1 MIKPIEKK
9 IGDIVTP
16 SLEGMGYALV
26 RVQLQDA
33 SGGPRVQIM
42 AERADGTPVTLE
54 DCEKIS
60 RTVSAL
66 LDVSDPLPDAYRLEV
81 SSTGI
86 DRPLVRLQDFSRFAG
101 HVAKVALATPL
112 DGRKRFQGL
121 LLGLD
126 GEQVKLRLE
135 EGVEVALPYSAIDQA
150 KLVLTDELIT
160 HSLREQEVRSKK
172 VN

>member
-1 MIKPIEKK
+1 MLKPVEKK
-9 IGDIVTP
+9 VGDIISP
-16 SLEGMGYALV
+16 SLEGMGFVLV
-26 RVQLQDA
+26 RVQLQD
-33 SGGPRVQIM
+33 GGGAPRLQIM
-42 AERADGTPVTLE
+42 AERADGSSVTLE

-86 DRPLVRLQDFSRFAG
+86 DRPLVKLADYARFAG
-101 HVAKVALATPL
+101 FVAKVALAAPL
-112 DGRKRFQGL
+112 EGRKRFQGV
-121 LLGLD
+121 LLGTEGEDVMFKLD
-126 GEQVKLRLE
+126 D
-135 EGVEVALPYSAIDQA
+135 GVEVKLPYAQIDQG

-160 HSLREQEVRSKK
+160 HTLQQQEKRNKE

>member
-26 RVQLQDA
+26 RVQLQDG
-33 SGGPRVQIM
+33 SGSARVQIM
-42 AERADGTPVTLE
+42 AERSDGTSVTLE

-86 DRPLVRLQDFSRFAG
+86 DRPLVKLEDFSRFAG
-101 HVAKVALATPL
+101 NVAKVALMAPV

-126 GEQVKLRLE
+126 GEQVKLRME
-135 EGVEVALPYSAIDQA
+135 EGVEVLLPYDQIDQA
-150 KLVLTDELIT
+150 KLVLTDELIAQ
-160 HSLREQEVRSKK
+160 SLREQELRSKK